1 MIYKLTDSDFAAL
14 DAAFRLQ
21 DLSEYHRAI
30 TTWYIYQDPETGAV
44 RPSYGLPNRSTPK
57 ALALLLAFSRASLDL
72 ADQAAEEFGAAGLPL
87 ITDDTGYQILLS
99 DLGKARARLVAY
111 DAANRE
117 AIDRGLGETV
127 MGDQEW
133 ISRVWE
139 PVFSGYEGGG
149 VPDFMTPKIL
159 TRAANVGK
167 QAIDD
172 AVDQL
177 KKDLKSGAKDLVFP
191 TGAIVAAIAG
201 LYVLAGLS
209 LLKR

>member
-1 MIYKLTDSDFAAL
+1 MIYQLTASDFAAL

-21 DLSEYHRAI
+21 DLTEYQRAI
-30 TTWYIYQDPETGAV
+30 QVWFYRQDPESGEV

-57 ALALLLAFSRASLDL
+57 TFALLLAFNRASLDL
-72 ADQAAEEFGAAGLPL
+72 ADRAAEEFGAAGLPL
-87 ITDDTGYQILLS
+87 ITDDTAYQILLS

-111 DAANRE
+111 EAANQE

-133 ISRVWE
+133 VSRVWE
-139 PVFSGYEGGG
+139 PMMTGYEGGG

-159 TRAANVGK
+159 ARAANVGK

>member
-1 MIYKLTDSDFAAL
+1 MIYQLTASDFAAL

-21 DLSEYHRAI
+21 NQTEYQRAI
-30 TTWYIYQDPETGAV
+30 QVWFYTQNPETGEV

-57 ALALLLAFSRASLDL
+57 TLALLLAFSRASLDL

-87 ITDDTGYQILLS
+87 ITDDTAYQILLS

-111 DAANRE
+111 EAANRE

-127 MGDQEW
+127 MGDEEW
-133 ISRVWE
+133 FERVWK

-149 VPDFMTPKIL
+149 VPDLMTPKIL
-159 TRAANVGK
+159 ARAANVGK

-172 AVDQL
+172 AVDG
-177 KKDLKSGAKDLVFP
+177 LKSDLAVN
-191 TGAIVAAIAG
+191 TGIATGTIGLIAAAIGG
-201 LYVLAGLS
+201 LYLAVIL
-209 LLKR
+209 RR

>member
-1 MIYKLTDSDFAAL
+1 MIYQLTDSDFSAL

-21 DLSEYHRAI
+21 DPTEYQRAI
-30 TTWYIYQDPETGAV
+30 QVWYITQNPETGEV
-44 RPSYGLPNRSTPK
+44 RPSYGTPNRSTPK
-57 ALALLLAFSRASLDL
+57 TLALLLAFSRASLDL
-72 ADQAAEEFGAAGLPL
+72 ADQAAEKFGSAGLPL
-87 ITDDTGYQILLS
+87 ITDDTGYQILLG

-111 DAANRE
+111 EAANRE

-133 ISRVWE
+133 VSRVWE
-139 PVFSGYEGGG
+139 PMMTGYEGGG

-172 AVDQL
+172 AVDG
-177 KKDLKSGAKDLVFP
+177 LKSDLTVS
-191 TGAIVAAIAG
+191 TGIAAGTLGLVAAAIGG
-201 LYVLAGLS
+201 LYLAVIL
-209 LLKR
+209 RR

>member
-1 MIYKLTDSDFAAL
+1 MIYQLTTSDFAAL

-21 DLSEYHRAI
+21 EPTEYQRAMQI
-30 TTWYIYQDPETGAV
+30 WFYRQNPQTGEI

-57 ALALLLAFSRASLDL
+57 TLALLLAFSRASLDL

-111 DAANRE
+111 EAANRE

-127 MGDQEW
+127 MGDEEW
-133 ISRVWE
+133 FERVWQ
-139 PVFSGYEGGG
+139 PVMSNPPGG
-149 VPDFMTPKIL
+149 VLDLLTPKIL
-159 TRAANVGK
+159 ARAANVGK

-172 AVDQL
+172 AVDG
-177 KKDLKSGAKDLVFP
+177 LKSDLAVN
-191 TGAIVAAIAG
+191 TGIATGTIGLVAAAIGG
-201 LYVLAGLS
+201 LYLAVIL
-209 LLKR
+209 RR

>member
-1 MIYKLTDSDFAAL
+1 MTYQLTASDFAAL

-21 DLSEYHRAI
+21 GQTEYQRAI
-30 TTWYIYQDPETGAV
+30 QVWFLTQDPETGEV

-57 ALALLLAFSRASLDL
+57 TLALLLAFSRASLNL
-72 ADQAAEEFGAAGLPL
+72 ADQAAEEFGSAGLPL

-111 DAANRE
+111 EAANRE

-127 MGDQEW
+127 MGDQGW
-133 ISRVWE
+133 VSRVWE
-139 PVFSGYEGGG
+139 PMMAGYEGGG

-167 QAIDD
+167 RAIDD
-172 AVDQL
+172 AVDG
-177 KKDLKSGAKDLVFP
+177 LKSDLAVG
-191 TGAIVAAIAG
+191 TGIATGTIGLVAAAIGG
-201 LYVLAGLS
+201 LYLAVIL
-209 LLKR
+209 RR